1 MVLNIAMDGP
11 VGAGKSSI
19 ADAVAKRL
27 GILHLDTGA
36 MYRAIGLTALEKGV
50 PVQDEQAVTALCQAL
65 SMTVGHAADG
75 QHTLVDGRD
84 VTGFIRTPEVSM
96 AASTVAKYAGVRA
109 AMVALQ
115 RRLAQETPML
125 VDGRDIGTRVL
136 MNAPVKIF
144 LTASAE
150 ERARRRYQ
158 EMVNKGMDAN
168 FDDVLRDLRARDE
181 QDMHRAVDPLRAAE
195 DAVTVDSTNLTF
207 DEVVEAILR
216 IVADKTGAHGHERA
230 ESAGKEE
237 EFPASHGC
245 SGKKGIIY
253 TIARGIFLD
262 LLPPVLLYALHGREK
277 LNLDAPYIVI
287 ANHTSFADPI
297 IAAML
302 IRRYE
307 VNFLGKI
314 ELAKAPV
321 VGKLL
326 MRLHMIPVDRH
337 HSDMEA
343 MRACLRVTK
352 AGGVL
357 GIFPEGTRHKEGI
370 MEHVESGVALIAL
383 RSGVPMIPLYIGGKP
398 RLFRRLDVRVGD
410 PIAMDDLRERGVNRD
425 TCEELLARITETY
438 RALTAHPEA

>member
-50 PVQDEQAVTALCQAL
+50 PVHDEQAVTALCQAL

-150 ERARRRYQ
+150 E
-158 EMVNKGMDAN
+158 
-168 FDDVLRDLRARDE
+168 
-181 QDMHRAVDPLRAAE
+181 PAA
-195 DAVTVDSTNLTF
+195 A
-207 DEVVEAILR
+207 
-216 IVADKTGAHGHERA
+216 
-230 ESAGKEE
+230 
-237 EFPASHGC
+237 
-245 SGKKGIIY
+245 
-253 TIARGIFLD
+253 
-262 LLPPVLLYALHGREK
+262 
-277 LNLDAPYIVI
+277 
-287 ANHTSFADPI
+287 
-297 IAAML
+297 
-302 IRRYE
+302 IRRCAIRAWTRISTMCCAIC
-307 VNFLGKI
+307 VPATNRTRT
-314 ELAKAPV
+314 A
-321 VGKLL
+321 LL
-326 MRLHMIPVDRH
+326 
-337 HSDMEA
+337 
-343 MRACLRVTK
+343 
-352 AGGVL
+352 
-357 GIFPEGTRHKEGI
+357 TR
-370 MEHVESGVALIAL
+370 S
-383 RSGVPMIPLYIGGKP
+383 
-398 RLFRRLDVRVGD
+398 VRQRT
-410 PIAMDDLRERGVNRD
+410 P
-425 TCEELLARITETY
+425 
-438 RALTAHPEA
+438 

>member
-158 EMVNKGMDAN
+158 EMRNKGMDAN

-181 QDMHRAVDPLRAAE
+181 QPFHRMLIRLFLTPSDKYAGIRA
-195 DAVTVDSTNLTF
+195 F
-207 DEVVEAILR
+207 RVVARLVIDQG
-216 IVADKTGAHGHERA
+216 IGGSDK
-230 ESAGKEE
+230 
-237 EFPASHGC
+237 
-245 SGKKGIIY
+245 
-253 TIARGIFLD
+253 
-262 LLPPVLLYALHGREK
+262 
-277 LNLDAPYIVI
+277 PYIVRMC
-287 ANHTSFADPI
+287 
-297 IAAML
+297 ML
-302 IRRYE
+302 
-307 VNFLGKI
+307 
-314 ELAKAPV
+314 
-321 VGKLL
+321 
-326 MRLHMIPVDRH
+326 
-337 HSDMEA
+337 
-343 MRACLRVTK
+343 
-352 AGGVL
+352 
-357 GIFPEGTRHKEGI
+357 
-370 MEHVESGVALIAL
+370 LIAL
-383 RSGVPMIPLYIGGKP
+383 GVIGLVCSITAQYFAAKAATGFST
-398 RLFRRLDVRVGD
+398 RLRHELFAHIQGLSYTE
-410 PIAMDDLRERGVNRD
+410 MDTLGTSTLRPSKM
-425 TCEELLARITETY
+425 T
-438 RALTAHPEA
+438 

>member
-150 ERARRRYQ
+150 ERARRRYRQ
-158 EMVNKGMDAN
+158 QIDRDPRPLEKLVRAFNRQQVFQLTGPDYVRSKGQVSDL
-168 FDDVLRDLRARDE
+168 LRPWYQKKSLTLSHEVPLDESLYSPDFASRVTEDLKTLLPFYRYFA
-181 QDMHRAVDPLRAAE
+181 ALCAAAE
-195 DAVTVDSTNLTF
+195 
-207 DEVVEAILR
+207 
-216 IVADKTGAHGHERA
+216 
-230 ESAGKEE
+230 
-237 EFPASHGC
+237 
-245 SGKKGIIY
+245 
-253 TIARGIFLD
+253 
-262 LLPPVLLYALHGREK
+262 
-277 LNLDAPYIVI
+277 
-287 ANHTSFADPI
+287 
-297 IAAML
+297 
-302 IRRYE
+302 
-307 VNFLGKI
+307 
-314 ELAKAPV
+314 
-321 VGKLL
+321 
-326 MRLHMIPVDRH
+326 
-337 HSDMEA
+337 
-343 MRACLRVTK
+343 
-352 AGGVL
+352 
-357 GIFPEGTRHKEGI
+357 
-370 MEHVESGVALIAL
+370 
-383 RSGVPMIPLYIGGKP
+383 
-398 RLFRRLDVRVGD
+398 
-410 PIAMDDLRERGVNRD
+410 
-425 TCEELLARITETY
+425 
-438 RALTAHPEA
+438 

>member
-96 AASTVAKYAGVRA
+96 AASTVAKYA

-158 EMVNKGMDAN
+158 EMRNKGMDAN

-181 QDMHRAVDPLRAAE
+181 QDTHRAVDPLRAAE
-195 DAVTVDSTNLTF
+195 DAVTVDSTHLTF

-216 IVADKTGAHGHERA
+216 IVADKTGGAQA
-230 ESAGKEE
+230 
-237 EFPASHGC
+237 
-245 SGKKGIIY
+245 
-253 TIARGIFLD
+253 
-262 LLPPVLLYALHGREK
+262 
-277 LNLDAPYIVI
+277 
-287 ANHTSFADPI
+287 
-297 IAAML
+297 
-302 IRRYE
+302 
-307 VNFLGKI
+307 
-314 ELAKAPV
+314 
-321 VGKLL
+321 
-326 MRLHMIPVDRH
+326 
-337 HSDMEA
+337 
-343 MRACLRVTK
+343 
-352 AGGVL
+352 
-357 GIFPEGTRHKEGI
+357 
-370 MEHVESGVALIAL
+370 
-383 RSGVPMIPLYIGGKP
+383 
-398 RLFRRLDVRVGD
+398 
-410 PIAMDDLRERGVNRD
+410 
-425 TCEELLARITETY
+425 
-438 RALTAHPEA
+438 